1 MDTAVSGHAI
11 ALYQHWSHV
20 LSITKNTCASKE
32 NFVCFYMGFSSTL
45 GLMSPLVSPL
55 TSMSGTVLLWVL
67 LVPVLAAQTLNGARQ
82 DTALEPGI
90 PVTDPLVK
98 AKCGT
103 CHPADEHGNM
113 DRISWVRTT
122 PEGWQEAIK
131 KMILEKRVELTPVEA
146 RSMVQYLSSSHGLAP
161 EEAKPVMYYPERRVH
176 DEIGVANDYPLAA
189 CAKCHAAAR
198 LLSWRRSADEWK
210 RLGEEHFAQYKVA
223 RNETAMA
230 AVRNAAP
237 LHTPEWTDWSA
248 RSHASNLTGRWL
260 VTAHLPGHGRY
271 FGELQVERGAT
282 PDEFNTRATL
292 HSINDGSTVIRIGQM
307 LLFSGYAWR
316 GRSHGVAPSN
326 SSTHPDDP
334 GHDAREVLWISP
346 DQTTGEGRWFWGQY
360 QEFGFDVVLRRASPG
375 ITLLAV
381 DRLSLKV
388 GAQASSL
395 RVMGENLP
403 TDVNAGEVSVGPG
416 ITVRRVISSTS
427 REIVAE
433 VEVSATAVPGKR
445 DITLRGAV
453 LRSALAVYDRVDYV
467 KVTPESSMA
476 AFGDQTYARGYQ
488 QFEAIG
494 YQRVPDGK
502 PHTADDLELGPMDA
516 SWSMQVFYA
525 VDASGNDKIGNVSPA
540 GLLTPAPRSPGGNF
554 DIWVIATAVNER
566 NQNGRPLAGKG
577 YVVVTIPAY
586 SFDGRRYVRDL
597 DRWIEEGTW

>member
-1 MDTAVSGHAI
+1 MR
-11 ALYQHWSHV
+11 
-20 LSITKNTCASKE
+20 
-32 NFVCFYMGFSSTL
+32 FSNTL
-45 GLMSPLVSPL
+45 GLMPPLVSPL

-67 LVPVLAAQTLNGARQ
+67 LAPFLAAQTPNGARQ

-103 CHPADEHGNM
+103 CHAPDERGNL

-131 KMILEKRVELTPVEA
+131 KMILEKHLELTPLEA
-146 RSMVQYLSSSHGLAP
+146 RSIVQYLSSRHGLAP

-176 DEIGVANDYPLAA
+176 DEIGAANDYPLTA

-198 LLSWRRSADEWK
+198 PLSWRRSADEWK
-210 RLGEEHFAQYKVA
+210 RLADEHFAQYKVA

-230 AVRNAAP
+230 AVRKAGP
-237 LHTPEWTDWSA
+237 LHTPEWTAWNA
-248 RSHASNLTGRWL
+248 RSQASNLTGRWL

-271 FGELQVERGAT
+271 FGEIQVERGAT

-292 HSINDGSTVIRIGQM
+292 HSINDGSTLIRTGQI
-307 LLFSGYAWR
+307 LLFGGYAWR
-316 GRSHGVAPSN
+316 GRSHGLAPSN
-326 SSTHPDDP
+326 SASSSAHPDDP
-334 GHDAREVLWISP
+334 SHDAREVMWISP
-346 DQTTGEGRWFWGQY
+346 DQNTGEGRWFWGQY
-360 QEFGFDVVLRRASPG
+360 QEFGFDVALQRAAPG

-388 GAQASSL
+388 GAQTTSL
-395 RVMGENLP
+395 RIIGENLP
-403 TDVNAGEVSVGPG
+403 TDVNAGELSFGPG

-427 REIVAE
+427 REVVAE
-433 VEVSATAVPGKR
+433 VDVSATAPPGKR

-453 LRSALAVYDRVDYV
+453 LQGALAVYDRVDYL
-467 KVTPESSMA
+467 KVTPESSLA
-476 AFGDQTYARGYQ
+476 AFGDPTYVRGYQ

-494 YQRVPDGK
+494 YQRGPDGK
-502 PHTADDLELGPMDA
+502 AHTADDLELGPMDA
-516 SWSMQVFYA
+516 SWSMQIFYA

-554 DIWVIATAVNER
+554 DIWVVATALHES
-566 NQNGRPLAGKG
+566 NQNGKPLVAKG

-586 SFDGRRYVRDL
+586 TFDGRRYVRDL
-597 DRWIEEGTW
+597 ERWIEEGTW

>member
-1 MDTAVSGHAI
+1 MR
-11 ALYQHWSHV
+11 LC
-20 LSITKNTCASKE
+20 N
-32 NFVCFYMGFSSTL
+32 TL
-45 GLMSPLVSPL
+45 GVMPPLISPLISV
-55 TSMSGTVLLWVL
+55 SGTVLLWML
-67 LVPVLAAQTLNGARQ
+67 LVPVLAAQAPNGAGHEA
-82 DTALEPGI
+82 ALERGI
-90 PVTDPLVK
+90 PVADPLVK

-103 CHPADEHGNM
+103 CHAPDEHGNM
-113 DRISWVRTT
+113 ERISWLRTT

-176 DEIGVANDYPLAA
+176 DEIGAASDYPLAT

-198 LLSWRRSADEWK
+198 PLSWRRSAEEWN
-210 RLGEEHFAQYKVA
+210 RLADEHFTQYKVA

-230 AVRNAAP
+230 AIRKAAP
-237 LHTPEWTDWSA
+237 LHTGDWAAWSA
-248 RSHASNLTGRWL
+248 GSHASDLTGRWL

-271 FGELQVERGAT
+271 VGEMEVNRGAT
-282 PDEFNTRATL
+282 PDEFNTRVTL
-292 HSINDGSTVIRIGQM
+292 HSIDDGSTVVRTGQI

-326 SSTHPDDP
+326 SASNSASPDDP
-334 GHDAREVLWISP
+334 GHDAREVVWISP
-346 DQTTGEGRWFWGQY
+346 DQSTGEGRWFWGQY
-360 QEFGFDVVLRRASPG
+360 QEFGFDVVLQRASPG

-388 GAQASSL
+388 GAQLAPL
-395 RVMGENLP
+395 RLLGENLP
-403 TDVNAGEVSVGPG
+403 TGVNASELNAGPG

-433 VEVSATAVPGKR
+433 VDVSPAAAPGKR
-445 DITLRGAV
+445 DVALGGVVLRG
-453 LRSALAVYDRVDYV
+453 ALAVYDRVDYV
-467 KVTPESSMA
+467 IVTPESSMA
-476 AFGDQTYARGYQ
+476 AFGDQTYVRGYQ

-494 YQRVPDGK
+494 YQRGEDGK
-502 PHTADDLELGPMDA
+502 PHTADDLELGPIDV
-516 SWSMQVFYA
+516 SWSMQIFYA

-554 DIWVIATAVNER
+554 DIWVVATAVNET
-566 NQNGRPLAGKG
+566 NQNRKPLVGKG

>member
-1 MDTAVSGHAI
+1 MR
-11 ALYQHWSHV
+11 
-20 LSITKNTCASKE
+20 
-32 NFVCFYMGFSSTL
+32 FSNTL
-45 GLMSPLVSPL
+45 GLMPPLVSPL

-67 LVPVLAAQTLNGARQ
+67 LAPFLAAQTPNGARQ

-103 CHPADEHGNM
+103 CHAPDERGNL

-131 KMILEKRVELTPVEA
+131 KMILEKHLELTPLEA
-146 RSMVQYLSSSHGLAP
+146 RSIVQYLSSRHGLAP

-176 DEIGVANDYPLAA
+176 DEIGAANDYPLAA

-198 LLSWRRSADEWK
+198 PLSWRRSADEWK
-210 RLGEEHFAQYKVA
+210 RLADEHFAQYKVA

-230 AVRNAAP
+230 AVRKAGP
-237 LHTPEWTDWSA
+237 LHTPEWTAWNA
-248 RSHASNLTGRWL
+248 RSQASNLTGRWL

-271 FGELQVERGAT
+271 FGEIQVERGAT

-292 HSINDGSTVIRIGQM
+292 HSINDGSTLIRTGQI
-307 LLFSGYAWR
+307 LLFGGYAWR
-316 GRSHGVAPSN
+316 GRSHGLAPSN
-326 SSTHPDDP
+326 SASSSAHPDDP
-334 GHDAREVLWISP
+334 SHDAREVMWISP
-346 DQTTGEGRWFWGQY
+346 DQNTGEGRWFWGQY
-360 QEFGFDVVLRRASPG
+360 QEFGFDVALQRAAPG

-388 GAQASSL
+388 GAQTTSL
-395 RVMGENLP
+395 RIIGENLP
-403 TDVNAGEVSVGPG
+403 TDVKASDVSLGPG
-416 ITVRRVISSTS
+416 TTVRRIVSNNAH
-427 REIVAE
+427 EIVAE
-433 VEVSATAVPGKR
+433 VDVSATAPPGKR
-445 DITLRGAV
+445 DVALRGAV
-453 LRSALAVYDRVDYV
+453 LRGAFAVYDRVDYV

-476 AFGDQTYARGYQ
+476 AFADEMYARGYQ

-494 YQRVPDGK
+494 YQRSPDGK
-502 PHTADDLELGPMDA
+502 AHTADDLELGTMDA
-516 SWSMQVFYA
+516 SWSMQIFYA
-525 VDASGNDKIGNVSPA
+525 VDASGNDKIGNVNSA
-540 GLLTPAPRSPGGNF
+540 GLLTPAHRSPGGNF
-554 DIWVIATAVNER
+554 DIWVVAIALHET
-566 NQNGRPLAGKG
+566 NQNGKPLVGKG